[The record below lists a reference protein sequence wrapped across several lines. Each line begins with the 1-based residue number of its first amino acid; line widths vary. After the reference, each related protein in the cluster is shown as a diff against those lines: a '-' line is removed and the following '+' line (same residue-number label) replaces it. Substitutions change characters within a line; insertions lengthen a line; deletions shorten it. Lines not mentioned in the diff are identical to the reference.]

1 MRADLQGYS
10 DALSNKE
17 LYNWLPFRTEL
28 YHRGQICTGHSQS
41 LSQQWRQKKHRQELS
56 MVLKSSV
63 VPGRWQKR
71 LTRSVVTHTK
81 PSDESQMQYRSCMQG
96 GRVGVGAAEGQRQGS
111 RSQTSWNSGLP
122 KQMGKT
128 EAENEHSPWANVMAW
143 MFIRLDP
150 ACAQSSP
157 SRPALSFQRPW
168 RRGRHNSSSL
178 KANV

>member
-1 MRADLQGYS
+1 MQIYRAILTPFLTRNDITGC
-10 DALSNKE
+10 LSE
-17 LYNWLPFRTEL
+17 QSFT
-28 YHRGQICTGHSQS
+28 TGGRFAQAIPNPIPSS
-41 LSQQWRQKKHRQELS
+41 EGKKHRQELS

-81 PSDESQMQYRSCMQG
+81 PSDESQMQCRSCMQG

-128 EAENEHSPWANVMAW
+128 EAENEHSP
-143 MFIRLDP
+143 
-150 ACAQSSP
+150 
-157 SRPALSFQRPW
+157 
-168 RRGRHNSSSL
+168 
-178 KANV
+178 